1 MSNLNV
7 TILFLYALGM
17 TFGQVLFKLAADR
30 AKAVEG
36 NVFWISLFTTGYF
49 YLSIVL
55 YAVLTLAW
63 FWILARVPLSRAYP
77 FVALA
82 FVLTPAFAAVLFD
95 ESIDVWYALS
105 MALILGGLSI
115 VVWKAN

>member
-1 MSNLNV
+1 MTTLNV

-17 TFGQVLFKLAADR
+17 SLGQVLFKLAADR

-36 NVFWISLFTTGYF
+36 DVFWSSLFSTGYF
-49 YLSIVL
+49 YLSIAL
-55 YAVLTLAW
+55 YATLTLAW

-82 FVLTPAFAAVLFD
+82 FLLTPAFAALFFD
-95 ESIDVWYALS
+95 ESVDVWYALGL
-105 MALILGGLSI
+105 ALILGGLSI
-115 VVWKAN
+115 VIWKAN